1 MFVYIER
8 NGCIMNGTIFL
19 IIGIAIVVILIF
31 WAVSAYNSMVRKKN
45 YIREAWSGID
55 NQLKRKANIIPNL
68 VDTIRMQ
75 TKFESDIID
84 KIAASRA
91 GMLSKD
97 RAEAISA
104 SDTVTRMLPS
114 IMALSENYPQLGT
127 NQSYLKLMEDVKDVE
142 DKVAYARNRYNMCVI
157 DFNNAITVF
166 PGSIIAGMF
175 RFTPEKVFEIEEKER
190 NYADNLRISEL

>member
-1 MFVYIER
+1 
-8 NGCIMNGTIFL
+8 MNGTIFL
-19 IIGIAIVVILIF
+19 IIGLVIVAILVI
-31 WAVSAYNSMVRKKN
+31 WAISAYNSMVRKKN

-142 DKVAYARNRYNMCVI
+142 DKVAYARTRYNMCVI
-157 DFNNAITVF
+157 DFNNTITVF

-175 RFTPEKVFEIEEKER
+175 RFAPEKVFEIEEKER

>member
-1 MFVYIER
+1 
-8 NGCIMNGTIFL
+8 MNGT
-19 IIGIAIVVILIF
+19 VILILGLVLIAVIIL
-31 WAVSAYNSMVRKKN
+31 WAIAGYNSMVRKKN
-45 YIREAWSGID
+45 YIKEAWSGID

-97 RAEAISA
+97 HGEAMGA
-104 SDTVTRMLPS
+104 SDAVTRMLPS

-142 DKVAYARNRYNMCVI
+142 DKVAYARTRYNMCVNDYNTFI
-157 DFNNAITVF
+157 AMF
-166 PGSIIAGMF
+166 PGSVLAGLF
-175 RFTPEKVFEIEEKER
+175 HFTPEKVFEIEEKER
-190 NYADNLRISEL
+190 NYADNLRISQL